1 MKTKKILIL
10 ALAIGAFS
18 ACRKGDDLYI
28 NPNAPAAATP
38 ATLLTGVEANTT
50 MNYEAGIARTVSLW
64 MQHNSGIVAQYQQYD
79 DYDLQSS
86 DMDNY
91 WTGLYVG
98 AMKNAKLLFDQYEAT
113 YPYYG
118 GIAKVNM
125 AINLGIATEL
135 WGDVPYSEAW
145 KFEAGVS
152 MPHMDAQKNI
162 LASIQTLLDQA
173 IADFSKPASANQQL
187 PAGDDVI
194 FNGSA
199 SKWKKTAYVL
209 KARYHN
215 LLSKSDPS
223 GSAANVI
230 ADLANGMTSLADNCL
245 TSHNT
250 SADQNQWGAFQ
261 EGRGYMSACQT
272 LIDSMGGSAP
282 GVGGTPDPRLFYYF
296 DSTGWGNM
304 IVGNQIGQTTGG
316 STLGNYLYDVDLA
329 ASGGSGTDRPSPLV
343 TYTEQLFLLAEA
355 QVRSGDAVNGAI
367 TLNLAIKASVT
378 DVTSGTSTSG
388 PITYT
393 AANTDIHAVILEK
406 WKAMFGQPLEAYA
419 DYRRTGWPKLKVNPF
434 GVRNYI
440 PQRFPTDLAEQTSNT
455 NAVSYQL
462 NIPVWF
468 AQ

>member
-10 ALAIGAFS
+10 ALTISAFS
-18 ACRKGDDLYI
+18 ACRKGDDLYV
-28 NPNAPAAATP
+28 NPNVPATATP

-50 MNYEAGIARTVSLW
+50 MNYESGIARTVSLW
-64 MQHNSGIVAQYQQYD
+64 MQHNSGYIAQYQQYD
-79 DYDLQSS
+79 AYDIQGS

-91 WTGLYVG
+91 WSGLYVG
-98 AMKNAKLLFDQYEAT
+98 AMKNAKLLYDQYEVA

-135 WGDVPYSEAW
+135 WGDVPYSEAF
-145 KFEAGVS
+145 KFDAGIS
-152 MPHMDAQKNI
+152 MPHMDAQKAI

-194 FNGSA
+194 FGGSA

-215 LLSKSDPS
+215 LLSKSDPA

-230 ADLANGMTSLADNCL
+230 ADLANGMTSLGDNCL
-245 TSHNT
+245 TAHNT

-272 LIDSMGGSAP
+272 LIDSMGGGAP
-282 GVGGTPDPRLFYYF
+282 PTADPRLFYYF
-296 DSTGWGNM
+296 DSTGNGNAV
-304 IVGNQIGQTTGG
+304 VGNPLGQFAGG
-316 STLGNYLYDVDLA
+316 STLGNYLYDVSLA
-329 ASGGSGTDRPSPLV
+329 ASGGSGTDRPTPLV
-343 TYTEQLFLLAEA
+343 TYTEQLFLLADA
-355 QVRSGDAVNGAI
+355 QARTSDFVNAAAN
-367 TLNLAIKASVT
+367 LNLAIQASVM
-378 DVTSGTSTSG
+378 DVTAGTSTG
-388 PITYT
+388 VAQAIYT
-393 AANTDIHAVILEK
+393 PANTTVHTVILEK

-419 DYRRTGWPKLKVNPF
+419 DYRRTGFPMLKVNPA
-434 GVRNYI
+434 GIRTYI

-455 NAVSYQL
+455 NAVIYQL
-462 NIPVWF
+462 NVPVWF